1 NKYQR
6 KISHIIVDEAHCID
20 TWGNSFRTDY
30 QRLDTL
36 RAILPNAKVVA
47 MTATATKTTQ
57 KCIAKHLRFC
67 ANYYLVS
74 ASCDRPN
81 LFYSVN
87 KRSSHNSVNKTS
99 EDAYG
104 EVLRPILMELKVQNL
119 YHTTANDVLMS
130 LQQMQNNISLSK
142 TSIFLQEKGRSFP
155 KTVLFSK
162 LKWCGYG
169 HELAFQIMGDEEL
182 HCYTSNSQYTARLGQ
197 YHAPQVDALKQELS
211 CIFKSPNSHVR
222 LLLATEAYSMGTDAP
237 DIRRVIH
244 IGPPSTLETYLQE
257 TGRAGRDGEH
267 AEAIMYMNKSDIA
280 SNVKHLSKEMKDFC
294 TTSKCRRQTL
304 MNYFEFEC
312 VQPEPGHRCCDNC
325 SKTCQCAECIIHK
338 VFETDFH
345 LSTQESNEQIPAPRK
360 AGLKWLHSC

>member
-1 NKYQR
+1 
-6 KISHIIVDEAHCID
+6 
-20 TWGNSFRTDY
+20 
-30 QRLDTL
+30 
-36 RAILPNAKVVA
+36 
-47 MTATATKTTQ
+47 
-57 KCIAKHLRFC
+57 
-67 ANYYLVS
+67 
-74 ASCDRPN
+74 
-81 LFYSVN
+81 
-87 KRSSHNSVNKTS
+87 
-99 EDAYG
+99 
-104 EVLRPILMELKVQNL
+104 
-119 YHTTANDVLMS
+119 
-130 LQQMQNNISLSK
+130 
-142 TSIFLQEKGRSFP
+142 
-155 KTVLFSK
+155 
-162 LKWCGYG
+162 
-169 HELAFQIMGDEEL
+169 MGDEEL

-222 LLLATEAYSMGTDAP
+222 LLLAPEAYSMGTDAP

-360 AGLKWLHSC
+360 AAVKMASQLLTDYFEAENQVADVPFSNLQTGLDKKLASKISADYNRFSNVDILKSEFKDIDLAYLDNIACLLKYVVQHYHSP